1 MTWSRPILENRDG
14 ACGAPLRIAIV
25 TVELEGPT
33 RNGGIGTA
41 CRELASALREIG
53 HQVTVFFAGPFHHHD
68 GKFWRGALALDGIEF
83 TALAS
88 RGIEDYN
95 DQRHAISGEACR
107 WLQSRDFDLVHF
119 HDWLGFGLEAV
130 QMKRAG
136 TAFAST
142 LLCTTLHGPTHWVD
156 LGNEVSAPS
165 PQRQAISLAERR
177 AVEGSDVVFSPS
189 RFLLDEVIGRG
200 WELPRTHLVR
210 QNILGQG
217 APSPPEAVR
226 SRRITE
232 LVFFG
237 RLEKLKGLD
246 VFCDAVDLLHAEAGD
261 VRLSFLG
268 RPNTIDGEDAVP
280 YLERRA
286 RRWHPPWRIL
296 SEMPRERA
304 LSFLK
309 VPGRCAIMPSRVEN
323 SPYAV
328 LECIGRGI
336 PFLASSVGGTPE
348 LIRSDWHEAVL
359 FRNSPE
365 ALCRALKRILA
376 EGATTV
382 LPAVPFEE
390 TRRQWL
396 AWHAS
401 VPRRRGCVEA
411 QDKARA

>member
-1 MTWSRPILENRDG
+1 MTFSRPVLEKGNG
-14 ACGAPLRIAIV
+14 ICCAPLRIALV
-25 TVELEGPT
+25 TVEFEGPT

-41 CRELASALREIG
+41 CRELASALREVG
-53 HQVTVFFAGPFHHHD
+53 HEVSVFFAGPFHHD
-68 GKFWRGALALDGIEF
+68 NEEFWKYALALEGIEF
-83 TALAS
+83 TALQPH
-88 RGIEDYN
+88 GIEDYN
-95 DQRHAISGEACR
+95 GQRHVISAEACR
-107 WLQSRDFDLVHF
+107 WLKSRDFDVVHF
-119 HDWLGFGLEAV
+119 HDWLGFGLDAV

-136 TAFAST
+136 TAFADT

-165 PQRQAISLAERR
+165 PQRQEVGFAERR

-200 WELPRTHLVR
+200 WKVPRTRFVR
-210 QNILGQG
+210 QNILGQSS
-217 APSPPEAVR
+217 PSLSVGVR
-226 SRRITE
+226 TRPVTE

-246 VFCDAVDLLHAEAGD
+246 IFCDTIDLLRAEAGD
-261 VRLSFLG
+261 IRLTFLG
-268 RPNTIDGEDAVP
+268 RQNTIDGEGAAS
-280 YLERRA
+280 YIERRA
-286 RRWHPPWRIL
+286 RSWHPPWRIL

-304 LSFLK
+304 LAFLK

-348 LIRSDWHEAVL
+348 LIRSDWRKAVL
-359 FRNSPE
+359 FPNSPE
-365 ALCRALKRILA
+365 DLCRAIKWILA
-376 EGATTV
+376 EGAVIVPPEV
-382 LPAVPFEE
+382 LFEE

-396 AWHAS
+396 AWHS
-401 VPRRRGCVEA
+401 SLPKRRGMSA
-411 QDKARA
+411 SSG